1 MFNQLK
7 SDNMLLNKLK
17 YGLSF
22 TIALA
27 LVLTTSFM
35 LYSQQVEIT
44 ADELEEHVTFLA
56 SDSLKGRYPGTPE
69 DKVAAEYIRNEFMNA
84 GLAMLGDF
92 GNQVFEVAT
101 GIEEGDGNYLY
112 TQQTYFEPF
121 IDFAPV
127 SYSASELINAKL
139 MFCGYG
145 LVIDTDSVQW
155 NEMPGEVVKD
165 KWVMIL
171 RGHPDVGDRN
181 DLFARYSGDR
191 DKVIAARD
199 AGAAGVFLVS
209 PEHYDEYDRFEQ
221 LTFDKT
227 TSDVGIPV
235 IQLKRSTADAIIG
248 FSGKSIKSFVDQI
261 SENPFPF
268 TFSFE
273 INIEARADVEYIMV
287 DTYNVMGMVEGS
299 DPELKNEYIVVG
311 AHYDHLG
318 FGGMKSGSR
327 TPQETAIHN
336 GADDNASG
344 VAGVIELAE
353 KLNAEKPSL
362 QRSVIFVAFGAEEM
376 GLLGSKY
383 FIDNCP
389 VEVDNI
395 VAMINFDMIGRFD
408 EKKNSIAIGG
418 TGTSKETEKILED
431 VNNDRFELGLSPE
444 GYGPSDHAAF
454 YAKDIPVFFISTGA
468 HTDYH
473 TPRDDAGKLNY
484 EGQQAVLDFS
494 AELVKEIANYERT
507 LTFREAGPKEQQGRG
522 YNLKVTL
529 GIMPDFTSSSGDGLP
544 VDGVNKDGPAY
555 KGGMKKGD
563 VITAIEGQKVGDIY
577 DYMARLKKLSAGQTI
592 TVDVERDGKKEVLI
606 IQL

>member
-1 MFNQLK
+1 MQITK
-7 SDNMLLNKLK
+7 WK
-17 YGLSF
+17 YFLGLS
-22 TIALA
+22 LA
-27 LVLTTSFM
+27 FILFSSAPPTVK
-35 LYSQQVEIT
+35 SQETAIT
-44 ADELEEHVTFLA
+44 ADELEQHVNFLA

-92 GNQVFEVAT
+92 GYQVFEVAT
-101 GIEEGDGNYLY
+101 GIEAGEGNYLY
-112 TQQTYFEPF
+112 TQQTYFDPF

-127 SYSASELINAKL
+127 SYSASELVNAKL

-155 NEMPGEVVKD
+155 NDMPGEVVKD

-171 RGHPDVGDRN
+171 RGHPDVGTRN
-181 DLFARYSGDR
+181 DLFAMYSGDR

-209 PEHYDEYDRFEQ
+209 PEKYDEYDRFEQ

-235 IQLKRSTADAIIG
+235 LQLKRTTADAIIS
-248 FSGKSIKSFVDQI
+248 FSGQDIQSFVDQI
-261 SENPFPF
+261 NKNPYPF
-268 TFSFE
+268 TFSIE
-273 INIEARADVEYIMV
+273 VDIEARADVEYIMV
-287 DTYNVMGMVEGS
+287 ETYNIMGMVEGS
-299 DPELKNEYIVVG
+299 DPERKNEYIVVG

-318 FGGMKSGSR
+318 FGGPKSGSR

-353 KLNAEKPSL
+353 KLNAEKPAL

-376 GLLGSKY
+376 GLVGSKY
-383 FIDNCP
+383 FLENCP
-389 VEVDNI
+389 VEVENI
-395 VAMINFDMIGRFD
+395 VAMINFDMIGRFNA
-408 EKKNSIAIGG
+408 KKNSIAIGG
-418 TGTSKETEKILED
+418 TGTSKEAEKILEEIND
-431 VNNDRFELGLSPE
+431 DRFELGLSPE

-454 YAKDIPVFFISTGA
+454 YSNDIPVFFISTGA

-473 TPRDDAGKLNY
+473 TPRDDPDKLNY
-484 EGQQAVLDFS
+484 EGQKTVLDFT
-494 AELVKEIANYERT
+494 AELVKEIANYKRA
-507 LTFREAGPKEQQGRG
+507 LTFREAGPKERQGRG
-522 YNLKVTL
+522 YDLEVTL
-529 GIMPDFTSSSGDGLP
+529 GIMPDFTSGSGEGLP

-563 VITAIEGQKVGDIY
+563 IITAIDGEKVGDIY
-577 DYMARLKKLSAGQTI
+577 DYMARLKKLAPGQTI
-592 TVDVERDGKKEVLI
+592 TVDVDRDGEKEVLI